1 MATGYGA
8 AATVLNEHSRWIA
21 YIDAA
26 NLYYGICET
35 AGPEYWR
42 VDVVR
47 MCDQVLKKYNGTLT
61 KVKYFTTALSGQAGV
76 DQRKFE
82 QDTISVYGQQFQPF
96 MGQAKYDD
104 KTGSF
109 KEKQVDVRLAAQ
121 LVGDLCTGGCEA
133 ALVVSS
139 DSDLAAAI
147 REARWYAPGKTI
159 VAAHPDG
166 VRSGAYAEVVNEAI
180 PIDAG
185 LYRNA
190 ARLDVTLE
198 RSRKK

>member
-1 MATGYGA
+1 MATSYGA
-8 AATVLNEHSRWIA
+8 AEAILNSDSRWIA

-26 NLYYGICET
+26 NLYYGICQS
-35 AGPEYWR
+35 AGPDYWR

-47 MCDQVLKKYNGTLT
+47 MCNQVLKAYNGKLA

-76 DQRKFE
+76 DQKQFE
-82 QDTISVYGQQFQPF
+82 QDTILVYGKQFQPF
-96 MGQAKYDD
+96 MGKTKYDD
-104 KTGSF
+104 KTGGF

-121 LVGDLCTGGCEA
+121 LVGDLCTKACEA

-147 REARWYAPGKTI
+147 GEARYYAPGRTI

-166 VRSGAYAEVVNEAI
+166 VPSGAYTDVVDEAI

-185 LYRNA
+185 MYRNA
-190 ARLDVTLE
+190 ARLDVTLTKY
-198 RSRKK
+198 RK

>member
-8 AATVLNEHSRWIA
+8 ASTVLNSDSRWIA

-26 NLYYGICET
+26 NLYYGICAT
-35 AGPEYWR
+35 AGPDYWR

-82 QDTISVYGQQFQPF
+82 QDTISVYAKQFQPF

-121 LVGDLCTGGCEA
+121 LVGDLCTGECEA

-147 REARWYAPGKTI
+147 REARYYAPGKTI

-166 VRSGAYAEVVNEAI
+166 VRSGAYTGVVNEAI
-180 PIDAG
+180 LIDAG

-198 RSRKK
+198 RSRRK

>member
-1 MATGYGA
+1 MHSSSAEATTGLGRD
-8 AATVLNEHSRWIA
+8 SRWIA
-21 YIDAA
+21 YIDAS

-35 AGPEYWR
+35 AGARFWR

-47 MCDQVLKKYNGTLT
+47 MCDQLLKGYAGKLI
-61 KVKYFTTALSGQAGV
+61 KVKYFTTALSGQAGA
-76 DQRKFE
+76 DQKQFE
-82 QDTISVYGQQFQPF
+82 QDTISVYGRQFQPF
-96 MGQAKYDD
+96 MGQTKYDD

-121 LVGDLCTGGCEA
+121 LVGDLCTRECEA

-139 DSDLAAAI
+139 DADLAAAI

-166 VRSGAYAEVVNEAI
+166 VRSGAYTEVVDEAI
-180 PIDAG
+180 PIDRG
-185 LYRNA
+185 LYSNA
-190 ARLDVTLE
+190 ARLDFTLE
-198 RSRKK
+198 KFRKK

>member
-8 AATVLNEHSRWIA
+8 ASTVLNSGSRWIA

-35 AGPEYWR
+35 AGPDYWR

-82 QDTISVYGQQFQPF
+82 QDTISVYAKQFQPF

-121 LVGDLCTGGCEA
+121 LVGDLCTGECEA

-147 REARWYAPGKTI
+147 REARYYAPGKTI

-166 VRSGAYAEVVNEAI
+166 VRSGAYTGVVNEAI
-180 PIDAG
+180 LIDAG

-198 RSRKK
+198 RSRRK